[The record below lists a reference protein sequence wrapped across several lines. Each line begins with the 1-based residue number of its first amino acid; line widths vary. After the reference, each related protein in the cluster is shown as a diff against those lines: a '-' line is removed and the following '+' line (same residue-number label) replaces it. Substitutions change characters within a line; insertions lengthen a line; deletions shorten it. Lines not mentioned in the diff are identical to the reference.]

1 MGGLARRASLIEQTR
16 DSVEGAL
23 LVVDSGNTLMGDPLS
38 LRSEGRVIVH
48 AMNAMGYDALGVGTG
63 ELMKGPEV
71 LRQRIGEATFP
82 VLSANMVDRASG
94 EPVLEPYAI
103 IERGGV
109 RFGVIGIT
117 DASALQGLESSWPG
131 VTILE
136 AKQTL
141 SRYVPE
147 IDSQV
152 DLIVVLA
159 RMGSQDAAS
168 LAYGVP
174 GIDVIVGGNERY
186 VVTEPQTTGDTLY
199 VQSGHDGEWLG
210 RLDLA
215 REGEQYSLLR
225 YEILY
230 MRPDVPHNAEMAD
243 LVQRYY
249 RQYPE

>member
-186 VVTEPQTTGDTLY
+186 VLTEAQTTGDTVF
-199 VQSGHDGEWLG
+199 VQAGYDGEWLG
-210 RLDLA
+210 RLDLKPSEDGYA
-215 REGEQYSLLR
+215 LKQHQ
-225 YEILY
+225 ILY
-230 MRPDVPHNAEMAD
+230 MRPDVAD
-243 LVQRYY
+243 NPEIKELVQRYY
-249 RQYPE
+249 GEYPE

>member
-1 MGGLARRASLIEQTR
+1 MGGLARRATLIEQTR

-38 LRSEGRVIVH
+38 LRSDGRVIVE

-71 LRQRIGEATFP
+71 LRQRVSEATFP
-82 VLSANMVDRASG
+82 VLSANMVDSASG

-117 DASALQGLESSWPG
+117 DNAALQGLESSWPD
-131 VTILE
+131 VTILD
-136 AKQTL
+136 AKETL
-141 SRYVPE
+141 SGYIAE
-147 IDSQV
+147 IDPQV
-152 DLIVVLA
+152 DVVVVLA
-159 RMGSQDAAS
+159 RMGSPDAAS

-174 GIDVIVGGNERY
+174 GIEVIVGGNERY
-186 VVTEPQTTGDTLY
+186 VLTEAQTTGDTVF
-199 VQSGHDGEWLG
+199 VQAGYDGEWLG

-215 REGEQYSLLR
+215 RDGEAYSLSQ
-225 YEILY
+225 YQILY
-230 MRPDVPHNAEMAD
+230 MRPDVPNNAEMAD